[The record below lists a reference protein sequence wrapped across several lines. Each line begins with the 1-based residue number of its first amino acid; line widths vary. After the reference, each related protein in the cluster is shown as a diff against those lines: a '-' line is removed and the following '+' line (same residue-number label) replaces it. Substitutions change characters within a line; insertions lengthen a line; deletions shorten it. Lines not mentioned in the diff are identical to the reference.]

1 MYITT
6 DAEFSGYQILKV
18 GEKDWVFNKI
28 SEGNRQDEYHP
39 VQVQYKFKKKIN
51 IIKHFGQKKLSE
63 SKKL

>member
-1 MYITT
+1 MCITT

-39 VQVQYKFKKKIN
+39 VQVQYKFKKNKYN
-51 IIKHFGQKKLSE
+51 
-63 SKKL
+63 